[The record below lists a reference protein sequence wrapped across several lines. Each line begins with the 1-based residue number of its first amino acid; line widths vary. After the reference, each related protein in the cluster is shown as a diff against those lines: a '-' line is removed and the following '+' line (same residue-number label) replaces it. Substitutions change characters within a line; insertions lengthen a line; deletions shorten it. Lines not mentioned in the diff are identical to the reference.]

1 MKPSAADT
9 VVRREPEVKLNAQ
22 LISVKDL
29 RKEYRT
35 RQGEIVRSIDSIS
48 FHVVEGEFL
57 SIVGPSGCG
66 KSTLLNVLAGLL
78 GATEGT
84 VLLRGEPV
92 VAPRK
97 EVGVVFQD
105 AVLFPWRTVLQNVE
119 LPVEILGLDRAS
131 FRRRALE
138 LLDLV
143 GLLGFEHRYP
153 HELSG
158 GMQQRVAIARA
169 LVHDPTVLLMDEPF
183 GALDAITRES
193 MNLELLRIWE
203 RAKKTVVFVTHS
215 ISEAVF
221 LSDRV
226 MVLSARPARI
236 AESVLV
242 DLPRPRTLE
251 LMATERFGRQVLAL
265 RRFMA
270 VGGTIE

>member
-1 MKPSAADT
+1 MAIEDSP
-9 VVRREPEVKLNAQ
+9 Q
-22 LISVKDL
+22 LIAVKDV
-29 RKEYRT
+29 RKQYRT
-35 RQGEIVRSIDSIS
+35 RRGEVVPSIDNVS
-48 FHVVEGEFL
+48 FHVVDGEFL

-66 KSTLLNVLAGLL
+66 KSTLLNILAGLL
-78 GATEGT
+78 GATDGS
-84 VLLRGEPV
+84 VLLRGEPLT
-92 VAPRK
+92 APRK

-105 AVLFPWRTVLQNVE
+105 AVLFPWRTVLHNVE
-119 LPVEILGLDRAS
+119 LPVEVLGLDRKQ

-143 GLLGFEHRYP
+143 GLSGFEDRYP

-193 MNLELLRIWE
+193 MNLELLRIWG

-226 MVLSARPARI
+226 MVMTARPARI
-236 AESVLV
+236 AETVV
-242 DLPRPRTLE
+242 IDLPRPRTLE
-251 LMATERFGRQVLAL
+251 LMATERFGRQVLGL

-270 VGGTIE
+270 VGGVIE

>member
-1 MKPSAADT
+1 MSLVAGAPLIAIRD
-9 VVRREPEVKLNAQ
+9 VRKQ
-22 LISVKDL
+22 
-29 RKEYRT
+29 YRT
-35 RQGEIVRSIDSIS
+35 RQGDIIRTIDGIS
-48 FHVVEGEFL
+48 FDVVDGEFL

-66 KSTLLNVLAGLL
+66 KSTLLNILAGLL
-78 GATEGT
+78 GATDGR
-84 VLLRGEPV
+84 VLLRDTPLT
-92 VAPRK
+92 APRK
-97 EVGVVFQD
+97 EIGVVFQD

-143 GLLGFEHRYP
+143 GLRGFERRYP

-169 LVHDPTVLLMDEPF
+169 LVHDPAVLLMDEPF

-226 MVLSARPARI
+226 MVLTARPARI
-236 AESVLV
+236 ADTVMI

-270 VGGTIE
+270 VGGAIE